1 MLKNHEK
8 ELMISINL
16 FLDNILKINNLFKTL
31 LQKYFDQKFDDVQ
44 KVTDQISNLESE
56 CDALRRDVE
65 RRIYSET
72 LIPEIRGDVLGMLE
86 NLDKIPGQIQ
96 GNAHSFN
103 TEKPKVNAELDK
115 NFLKLCDY
123 ASECIS
129 LLIEGSRSF
138 FTDKKITIAKCLEV
152 SKVESKADKISTEL
166 KKTIF
171 TNNIIIDAVLT
182 DYGRQKLA
190 GTGNL
195 GITQY
200 AFANQPVDWQL
211 GFQKAASESMREIVA
226 FHDYL
231 LLPIIIAISVFV
243 LFLMLYAC
251 IRFRASA
258 NPNPSKRTHN
268 VAVEVLWTLIP
279 CLILIVIAVPS
290 FKILYKQDAIPKAD
304 LTIKAIGYQ
313 WYWGY
318 EYPDENIIFES
329 YMVEDKDLRPDQPR
343 LLAVDNEV
351 VVPVNKVVKVLIT
364 ANDVLHAWALPSF
377 GVKRDAVPGR
387 INETWFKAEKVGTY
401 YGQCSELCG
410 IKHAFMP
417 ITVKVVTDEEY
428 EDWLSEAKEKFAK
441 EEIENNNLKLV
452 SK

>member
-1 MLKNHEK
+1 M
-8 ELMISINL
+8 
-16 FLDNILKINNLFKTL
+16 
-31 LQKYFDQKFDDVQ
+31 
-44 KVTDQISNLESE
+44 
-56 CDALRRDVE
+56 
-65 RRIYSET
+65 
-72 LIPEIRGDVLGMLE
+72 
-86 NLDKIPGQIQ
+86 
-96 GNAHSFN
+96 
-103 TEKPKVNAELDK
+103 
-115 NFLKLCDY
+115 
-123 ASECIS
+123 
-129 LLIEGSRSF
+129 
-138 FTDKKITIAKCLEV
+138 KKIFYIFSGVL
-152 SKVESKADKISTEL
+152 ISQ
-166 KKTIF
+166 
-171 TNNIIIDAVLT
+171 N
-182 DYGRQKLA
+182 
-190 GTGNL
+190 
-195 GITQY
+195 

-211 GFQKAASESMREIVA
+211 GFQKAASESMRDIVA
-226 FHDYL
+226 FHDNL

-251 IRFRASA
+251 VRFRASA

-268 VAVEVLWTLIP
+268 VTVEVLWTLIP
-279 CLILIVIAVPS
+279 CLILIVMAVPS